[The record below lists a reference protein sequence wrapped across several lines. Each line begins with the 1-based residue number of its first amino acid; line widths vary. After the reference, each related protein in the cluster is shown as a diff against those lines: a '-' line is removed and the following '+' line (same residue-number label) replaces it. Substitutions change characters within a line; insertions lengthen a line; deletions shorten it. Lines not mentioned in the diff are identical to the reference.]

1 MNSSK
6 QLVFVDITNTNAN
19 VEDEPTSIQGTFER
33 FHAEGIQME
42 TNGSIRVNQSGD
54 GNMVLDVYG
63 HVLADKIRA
72 RSDERLKT
80 NIRPIVSALD
90 VIKQLM
96 GKEYHMS
103 TTNPNNTEGSRNSY
117 GLLAQEVLPVIPDIV
132 YTDDEGFLNI
142 SYLELI
148 PVLIEAVKELD
159 TKVDKILDA
168 LA

>member
-6 QLVFVDITNTNAN
+6 QLVFVDITNTNEN
-19 VEDEPTSIQGTFER
+19 VEDDPTSIQGTFER

-54 GNMVLDVYG
+54 GQMVLDVYG

-90 VIKQLM
+90 VIKQLV
-96 GKEYHMS
+96 GKRYRMKSSKNGE
-103 TTNPNNTEGSRNSY
+103 NKNQNDSY
-117 GLLAQEVLPVIPDIV
+117 GLLAQEVLPVMPDIV
-132 YTDDEGFLNI
+132 YTDNDGFMNV

-148 PVLIEAVKELD
+148 PMLIEAVKELD
-159 TKVDKILDA
+159 TKVEKILDT